1 MTLAPLTSERRSG
14 SPRRV
19 LCVVGWPTVLG
30 GVTMRFGMSV
40 VAALMLAGTVT
51 FAQTVADIAT
61 LERRVEDAR
70 AAYSRVQPA
79 GNEQELR
86 EIEDDLAYLRVKA
99 RRGETVTTR
108 ERRELGERIDRFMT
122 RVSSGTTSSTGA
134 VERAPRG
141 NRGSARGTIP
151 AGSEVDT
158 RLQTHLDSET
168 AQVED
173 RVEATTMV
181 DLYQG
186 NDLLIPAGAV
196 LEGYVSSVDRAS
208 RTDRK
213 GELTIMFTRLK
224 LNGRT
229 VDIRAYPTQALE
241 SEGLKG
247 EAERIGAG
255 AGVGAIIGG
264 ILGGLKGAITGI
276 LIGGGGVIAATEGKD
291 VELPAGTV
299 LRVRFD
305 TAVPL
310 AY

>member
-1 MTLAPLTSERRSG
+1 ML
-14 SPRRV
+14 
-19 LCVVGWPTVLG
+19 
-30 GVTMRFGMSV
+30 
-40 VAALMLAGTVT
+40 AALVLAGSVS
-51 FAQTVADIAT
+51 FAQAVADVPT

-70 AAYSRVQPA
+70 AAYSRAQTS
-79 GNEQELR
+79 GDERELR
-86 EIEDDLAYLRVKA
+86 EIEDDLAYLRVKT
-99 RRGETVTTR
+99 RRGEGVSVR

-122 RVSSGTTSSTGA
+122 RVSGRTTSENTG
-134 VERAPRG
+134 VRERAQRANRSPVRG
-141 NRGSARGTIP
+141 AQIP
-151 AGSEVDT
+151 SGSEVDA

-181 DLYQG
+181 DLFQG
-186 NDLLIPAGAV
+186 DDLLIPAGST

-213 GELTIMFTRLK
+213 GELTILFTRLK
-224 LNGRT
+224 ANGRT
-229 VDIRAYPTQALE
+229 YDIRAYPTQALE

-291 VELPAGTV
+291 VELPPGTV

>member
-1 MTLAPLTSERRSG
+1 MSLLA
-14 SPRRV
+14 
-19 LCVVGWPTVLG
+19 VV
-30 GVTMRFGMSV
+30 F
-40 VAALMLAGTVT
+40 LAGSVT
-51 FAQTVADIAT
+51 FAQPVTDMAT
-61 LERRVEDAR
+61 LERKVQDAQ
-70 AAYSRVQPA
+70 AAYNRVQPA
-79 GNEQELR
+79 GDEQELR

-99 RRGETVTTR
+99 RRGETVTNR
-108 ERRELGERIDRFMT
+108 ERRDLSDRIDRFMVRMNGRT
-122 RVSSGTTSSTGA
+122 ASSTTG
-134 VERAPRG
+134 RAPRQG
-141 NRGSARGTIP
+141 RYGSSQGRANLEIP
-151 AGSEVDT
+151 AGSEVDVRLVT
-158 RLQTHLDSET
+158 RLSSDD

-186 NDLLIPAGAV
+186 DDLLMPAGSV

-213 GELTIMFTRLK
+213 GSLTVMFTK
-224 LNGRT
+224 LTVNGRSRD
-229 VDIRAYPTQALE
+229 VRAYVTQALE

-255 AGVGAIIGG
+255 AGIGAIIGG
-264 ILGGLKGAITGI
+264 ILGGVKGAITGI

-291 VELPAGTV
+291 VHLEPGTV

>member
-1 MTLAPLTSERRSG
+1 
-14 SPRRV
+14 
-19 LCVVGWPTVLG
+19 
-30 GVTMRFGMSV
+30 MSML
-40 VAALMLAGTVT
+40 AALLLAGSVT
-51 FAQTVADIAT
+51 FAQTATDIAT
-61 LERRVEDAR
+61 LERKVRDAQ

-79 GNEQELR
+79 GDEQELR

-99 RRGETVTTR
+99 RRGETVTAR
-108 ERRELGERIDRFMT
+108 ERRDLSDRIDRFMV
-122 RVSSGTTSSTGA
+122 RMNGRTSSTTGIT
-134 VERAPRG
+134 ERQPRA
-141 NRGSARGTIP
+141 NRGVGRGQLP
-151 AGSEVDT
+151 AGSEVDV
-158 RLQTHLDSET
+158 RLQTLLDSET

-186 NDLLIPAGAV
+186 NDLLVPAGST

-224 LNGRT
+224 VNGRT
-229 VDIRAYPTQALE
+229 YDVRAYPTQVLE
-241 SEGLKG
+241 SEGIKG

-291 VELPAGTV
+291 VELAAGTV

-305 TAVPL
+305 SAVPL
-310 AY
+310 GY

>member
-1 MTLAPLTSERRSG
+1 
-14 SPRRV
+14 
-19 LCVVGWPTVLG
+19 
-30 GVTMRFGMSV
+30 MSML
-40 VAALMLAGTVT
+40 AALFLAGSVT
-51 FAQTVADIAT
+51 FAQAVADIPT

-70 AAYSRVQPA
+70 AANSRAQA
-79 GNEQELR
+79 SGDEQELR
-86 EIEDDLAYLRVKA
+86 EIEDDLAYLRVKT
-99 RRGETVTTR
+99 RRGEGVSVR
-108 ERRELGERIDRFMT
+108 ERRELGLRIDRFMT
-122 RVSSGTTSSTGA
+122 RVSGQTTAGNTS
-134 VERAPRG
+134 VRERAQRA
-141 NRGSARGTIP
+141 NRSPVSGAQIP
-151 AGSEVDT
+151 SGSEVDA
-158 RLQTHLDSET
+158 RLVTHLDSET
-168 AQVED
+168 AQIED

-186 NDLLIPAGAV
+186 DDLLVPAGST

-224 LNGRT
+224 ANGRT
-229 VDIRAYPTQALE
+229 YDIRAYPTQALE

-291 VELPAGTV
+291 VELPPGTV

-310 AY
+310 AQ

>member
-1 MTLAPLTSERRSG
+1 
-14 SPRRV
+14 
-19 LCVVGWPTVLG
+19 
-30 GVTMRFGMSV
+30 MSIL
-40 VAALMLAGTVT
+40 AALMLAGTVT

-61 LERRVEDAR
+61 LERRVDDAR

-86 EIEDDLAYLRVKA
+86 EIEDDLAYLRVKT

-122 RVSSGTTSSTGA
+122 RISAGATSNTGV

-141 NRGSARGTIP
+141 NRGTARNGMIP

-224 LNGRT
+224 VNGRT
-229 VDIRAYPTQALE
+229 LDIRAYPTQALE

-264 ILGGLKGAITGI
+264 ILGGLKGAITGV